1 MFEIFKK
8 TKWFL
13 FSFFLFICFLI
24 FISLKEDDEIVV
36 DSFNDFSIEK
46 EEEIYVDIKGAIQ
59 KPGVYSVKENSR
71 VKDVIEKAG
80 GLTKYADTSVLN
92 LSKQVQD
99 EMVIIIY
106 TESEILE
113 MKKGTTSIKFIE
125 KECICPKLEN
135 DACIEDVI
143 TNKEDNN
150 ISKIS
155 LNSATKEQ
163 LMTLPGIGSSKADAI
178 IKYRETNGFQTIE
191 DLLNVKGI
199 GKSTFEKLKEFIML

>member
-1 MFEIFKK
+1 MFEILKK

-13 FSFFLFICFLI
+13 FPFFLFICFLI

-46 EEEIYVDIKGAIQ
+46 EEIYVDIKGAIQ

>member
-46 EEEIYVDIKGAIQ
+46 EEIYVDIKGAIQ

-178 IKYRETNGFQTIE
+178 IKYRETNGFQSIE